1 MSIKRWRGLKDLV
14 QSAVENGSI
23 AVERIQKETARRP
36 FTILESI
43 VPIAVPA
50 RGIHEIYDHVVSAV
64 HSSIR
69 LTTRVVGQTAD
80 ALLDVV
86 DTENER
92 REPGSEEPSPAVPHA
107 QPAGANEGGEP

>member
-23 AVERIQKETARRP
+23 AVERIQKEAARRP

-43 VPIAVPA
+43 EPIAVPS

-64 HSSIR
+64 HGSIR

-86 DTENER
+86 DTEGEKPD
-92 REPGSEEPSPAVPHA
+92 PGAKEPSPGAPHA
-107 QPAGANEGGEP
+107 EPARAKEGGDP